1 MCLAKNTENE
11 TFVKDTIMIN
21 SQGEKILGVTV
32 DNKNDFQQSHQ
43 IIMYKNFSKIS
54 VLTRISNQPNDS
66 EKKPF

>member
-32 DNKNDFQQSHQ
+32 DNKNDFKQSHQ

>member
-32 DNKNDFQQSHQ
+32 DNKNDF
-43 IIMYKNFSKIS
+43 
-54 VLTRISNQPNDS
+54 
-66 EKKPF
+66 